1 MDGTRKRTS
10 QRIHVDPDEGSEVG
24 PQGCDV
30 QGGRGGEELR
40 REVDPGCNSVTALAE
55 VDLAAALRHAANL
68 WEANRDADWLQ
79 RELIAILRQ
88 VVAR

>member
-1 MDGTRKRTS
+1 
-10 QRIHVDPDEGSEVG
+10 
-24 PQGCDV
+24 
-30 QGGRGGEELR
+30 LR